1 MSRIGSVM
9 NQARQTVQQTAQQV
23 EKKVT
28 DEAKKAG
35 ANTSSLH
42 QAGAPKPGRVTRNA
56 THTFG
61 RGEHLAGRNAQSGDS
76 WDERVLSGA
85 RTRGFTQVGNHVA
98 SAGAEAFAGLE
109 HSRTDTNARN
119 ESQSELV
126 RLGVEARGAV
136 FAGAVNGFT
145 AAVQAGAEVKSRA
158 VTREDLGGGQQLKR
172 ESTVAGL
179 WGAVASVGAQVGTVT
194 GASVDVFAGARG
206 GAEQRWAVTENG
218 TEKGALGLR
227 GMGMVGVGVK
237 ADLEAGYDVENKQA
251 RVSGGAGA
259 ALGVGAYAGG
269 EVTFG
274 GKDE

>member
-1 MSRIGSVM
+1 MSRIGAVM
-9 NQARQTVQQTAQQV
+9 NQARQAVQQV
-23 EKKVT
+23 EQKVT
-28 DEAKKAG
+28 QEVKQAS

-61 RGEHLAGRNAQSGDS
+61 QADQLTGRNAQSGDS

-119 ESQSELV
+119 ESKSELV

-172 ESTVAGL
+172 ESTAAGL

-218 TEKGALGLR
+218 TEKRALGVR

-251 RVSGGAGA
+251 RVSGGVGA
-259 ALGVGAYAGG
+259 ALGVGGYAGG